1 MRFRF
6 RGTRRHRKMLSSV
19 LVIGPAFL
27 AFALWTT
34 TAEGA
39 LYKTTSIGGSGGS
52 PFDDFTVLGSVSDY
66 RLRNILLWQECLNG
80 GRCIGFGLTG
90 FEPSHVICDSGLDI
104 NCTVRWERKR
114 IVDNWPSNIP
124 NTAEIVLE
132 HGDFVQ
138 MMFGYIKVGDDIH
151 PRLYILNGVGIVVQ
165 RRGAQGEREAIFAG
179 YPEGMYVEIL
189 GPLVAFWGGVGAAF
203 DQLGAYMDPSVWPER
218 PSRLV
223 IGEMHGVPRGGAL
236 TDTYFNSVNASGR
249 PYAMRLLSITIS
261 YNDTSIIDIA
271 AVFQDDLG
279 SIIQWRVGT
288 TSAYTEQMNITS
300 VATGSASIDGL
311 RIAMDDDSEGRSK
324 CPYVFKEVTPS
335 AITYLVAN
343 CPNVVI
349 CS

>member
-1 MRFRF
+1 
-6 RGTRRHRKMLSSV
+6 MLSSV
-19 LVIGPAFL
+19 LSGPAFL

-39 LYKTTSIGGSGGS
+39 LYRTASIGGPGGD
-52 PFDDFTVLGSVSDY
+52 PFDDLTVLKSVSDY
-66 RLRNILLWQECLNG
+66 RLRNILLWQERARKQECPNG
-80 GRCIGFGLTG
+80 GRCHVGFGLTG
-90 FEPSHVICDSGLDI
+90 FEPLHAICDSGLDLNSTI
-104 NCTVRWERKR
+104 EWDRKR
-114 IVDNWPSNIP
+114 VVRKWPSNIP
-124 NTAEIVLE
+124 NTTEIVLQ

-138 MMFGYIKVGDDIH
+138 MIFGYIKAGDDIH

-179 YPEGMYVEIL
+179 YRVGMYVEIF
-189 GPLVAFWGGVGAAF
+189 GPLVAFWGSVGDAF

-223 IGEMHGVPRGGAL
+223 IREMHGVHLGGAL

-249 PYAMRLLSITIS
+249 PYAMRLLSATVS

-279 SIIQWRVGT
+279 GTIQWRVGT
-288 TSAYTEQMNITS
+288 GGAYTEQMNI

-311 RIAMDDDSEGRSK
+311 HIAMEDDSERSK
-324 CPYVFKEVTPS
+324 CLYVFKEVAPS

-343 CPNVVI
+343 FPNVVF

>member
-1 MRFRF
+1 
-6 RGTRRHRKMLSSV
+6 MLSSV
-19 LVIGPAFL
+19 LAIGPTFL

-39 LYKTTSIGGSGGS
+39 LYKTTSIGGPGGD
-52 PFDDFTVLGSVSDY
+52 PFDDLTVLGSVSDY

-80 GRCIGFGLTG
+80 GRCNYGFGLAG
-90 FEPSHVICDSGLDI
+90 FEPSHAICDSGLDI
-104 NCTVRWERKR
+104 NSTIEWDRKR
-114 IVDNWPSNIP
+114 VVRNWPSNIP

-138 MMFGYIKVGDDIH
+138 MMFGYIKVGEDIY

-165 RRGAQGEREAIFAG
+165 RRGAQGEREATFAG
-179 YPEGMYVEIL
+179 YQEGMYVEIL
-189 GPLVAFWGGVGAAF
+189 GPLVAFWGSVGGAF

-223 IGEMHGVPRGGAL
+223 IGEMHGVHRGGAL
-236 TDTYFNSVNASGR
+236 TDTYFSSVNASGR
-249 PYAMRLLSITIS
+249 PYAMRLLSATVS

-279 SIIQWRVGT
+279 GTIQWRVGT

-300 VATGSASIDGL
+300 VSTGSASIDGL
-311 RIAMDDDSEGRSK
+311 LIAMEEQGSK
-324 CPYVFKEVTPS
+324 FLCV
-335 AITYLVAN
+335 
-343 CPNVVI
+343 
-349 CS
+349 